1 MTNLA
6 KPKSPMTGWVL
17 VLALLL
23 LGLINYSIWQHERT
37 LSQGQTVILELA
49 PVDPRSLMQGD
60 YMALRF
66 ALAEQIAAQQ
76 RAEPLAQQVAHT
88 GLATLALDQQ
98 QLATLVSLE
107 ATQPLAD
114 NQVRVQY
121 RQRNGQ
127 IQFATNAFFFQEGT
141 ASIYEQAKYGLFKVN
156 AKGEMLLAR
165 MLDAQLQPLG
175 VNRLL
180 QD

>member
-1 MTNLA
+1 M
-6 KPKSPMTGWVL
+6 
-17 VLALLL
+17 
-23 LGLINYSIWQHERT
+23 
-37 LSQGQTVILELA
+37 
-49 PVDPRSLMQGD
+49 
-60 YMALRF
+60 
-66 ALAEQIAAQQ
+66 
-76 RAEPLAQQVAHT
+76 
-88 GLATLALDQQ
+88 
-98 QLATLVSLE
+98 
-107 ATQPLAD
+107 
-114 NQVRVQY
+114 QY